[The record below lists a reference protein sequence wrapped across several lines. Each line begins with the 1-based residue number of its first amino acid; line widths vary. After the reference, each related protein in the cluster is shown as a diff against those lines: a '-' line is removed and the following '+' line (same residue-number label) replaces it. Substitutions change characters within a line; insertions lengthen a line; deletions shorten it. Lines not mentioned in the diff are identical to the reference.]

1 MNGILLFSFSVQCN
15 FSFAAEMQLQCSL
28 EEWKH
33 KVQYLCSI
41 TIVPVQVQYNASTAQ
56 CNISAVPIQYQC
68 STNTEPIQYQCRTN
82 AVPIQYQ
89 CSTNTVPIQY
99 QCSTNAV
106 PNTNAVS
113 IEYQIPMQYQC
124 SANAVSVH

>member
-41 TIVPVQVQYNASTAQ
+41 TIVPVQVQYNASAAQ
-56 CNISAVPIQYQC
+56 CNISAVSIQYQC
-68 STNTEPIQYQCRTN
+68 SIN
-82 AVPIQYQ
+82 A
-89 CSTNTVPIQY
+89 
-99 QCSTNAV
+99 
-106 PNTNAVS
+106 
-113 IEYQIPMQYQC
+113 EPMQYQC
-124 SANAVSVH
+124 SISALGMQYQ